1 MNFFSRPALLE
12 QARHLGLAV
21 GETLAAESFDELTLA
36 FDLAIHTA
44 RPDHAGG
51 RPLRRGGAAPARLG

>member
-21 GETLAAESFDELTLA
+21 GETLAAESFGSVQEVLQIGLT
-36 FDLAIHTA
+36 
-44 RPDHAGG
+44 RWSWQVGG
-51 RPLRRGGAAPARLG
+51 V